1 MRIEDGG
8 MAVVSGGL
16 IPLLSTRRL
25 IDLSQCPCAAAVTV
39 AGAALTVDAKI
50 TDASQC
56 TNFL

>member
-25 IDLSQCPCAAAVTV
+25 IVLSQCSCAAAVTV
-39 AGAALTVDAKI
+39 AGAALTVDARNHEVSAL
-50 TDASQC
+50 T
-56 TNFL
+56 F